1 MQFNNV
7 NIQVEQVDHGE
18 VFTVTVKKATAK
30 KNKKTNKNKTKQN
43 KKNKTKQ
50 NKTKTQQQH
59 KEKTLANAATE
70 ILLTIL
76 YHLTSNGIIFVVD
89 E

>member
-30 KNKKTNKNKTKQN
+30 KTKKTNKNKTKQN

-50 NKTKTQQQH
+50 NK
-59 KEKTLANAATE
+59 NPAT
-70 ILLTIL
+70 T
-76 YHLTSNGIIFVVD
+76 
-89 E
+89 

>member
-30 KNKKTNKNKTKQN
+30 KNKKKT
-43 KKNKTKQ
+43 KTKQ
-50 NKTKTQQQH
+50 NKTK
-59 KEKTLANAATE
+59 KTKQNKTKQKP
-70 ILLTIL
+70 
-76 YHLTSNGIIFVVD
+76 SNNIKKKPWPMLQLKFF
-89 E
+89 

>member
-30 KNKKTNKNKTKQN
+30 KNTKKTKTKQ
-43 KKNKTKQ
+43 NKTKQ